1 MPVTPKFIKDSI
13 LRACYPYI
21 GTYEL
26 SNGTV
31 IQAIAVGDIPDDTKV
46 TGVEIRIPI
55 VPRISTSFLAG
66 TTYTFQKQ
74 SWDIHILIRDGNNKT
89 NFFEATQRM
98 LKYFTP
104 HCSYVDIPRGDMTRS
119 YNHGVLTICVPH
131 LDDTEYSLF
140 P

>member
-13 LRACYPYI
+13 IRCCYNNI
-21 GTYEL
+21 GTYTL
-26 SNGTV
+26 GNGTV
-31 IQAIAVGDIPDDTKV
+31 IQAIAVGDIADDTKV
-46 TGVEIRIPI
+46 RGVEIRIPI

-74 SWDIHILIRDGNNKT
+74 SWDIHILLRDAGTKND
-89 NFFEATQRM
+89 FFEATQRM

-104 HCSYVDIPRGDMTRS
+104 HCSYVDVPRGDTTRS

-140 P
+140 L